1 MKGRHKVG
9 SSTRLPGGSDTLAS
23 GLAVASLALLVGFV
37 SLPLL
42 SLVVWTVDKGTWRA
56 MASPVAVDAL
66 LLSLRTTAITMAI
79 LLLIGTPAAYVLARA
94 EFRGSR
100 VINTLIDIPVVLPP
114 SAAGIA
120 LLLAFGRL
128 GLVGQYLNVFG
139 ITLSF
144 TTAAV
149 VMAEVFVAAPFYVRQ
164 AATGFGA
171 VDRAVEEAAMVD
183 GADHWRRFF
192 RVTVPLALPAL
203 VAGTL
208 TAWALGEFGATIIF
222 AGSFRGVT
230 QTIPLAIFAEFQRD
244 LDAAVALSV
253 LVLGFA
259 FAVILAVRYLTA
271 RLSVPCAVG
280 QATSPPSV
288 RIMTSVALTRAVACL
303 PGSRP
308 SSSALSLVMRATT

>member
-1 MKGRHKVG
+1 VELQAGGVKGRDKVG
-9 SSTRLPGGSDTLAS
+9 SSTRLPRGSDTLTS
-23 GLAVASLALLVGFV
+23 GLAVASLALLAGFV

-42 SLVVWTVDKGTWRA
+42 NLIVWTVDKGAWRA
-56 MASPVAVDAL
+56 MGSPVAVDAL
-66 LLSLRTTAITMAI
+66 LLSVRTTAMTMAI
-79 LLLIGTPAAYVLARA
+79 LLLVGTPAAYVLARA
-94 EFRGSR
+94 DFRGSR
-100 VINTLIDIPVVLPP
+100 VINILIDIPVVLPP

-128 GLVGQYLNVFG
+128 GLVEQYLNVVG

-171 VDRAVEEAAMVD
+171 VDRRIEEAALVD
-183 GADHWRRFF
+183 GASRSTVFF
-192 RVTVPLALPAL
+192 KVTVPLAFPAL

-208 TAWALGEFGATIIF
+208 TAWARALGEFGATIIF

-230 QTIPLAIFAEFQRD
+230 QTISLAIFAEFQRD

-259 FAVILAVRYLTA
+259 FAVILAVRNLT
-271 RLSVPCAVG
+271 
-280 QATSPPSV
+280 
-288 RIMTSVALTRAVACL
+288 TRST
-303 PGSRP
+303 GY
-308 SSSALSLVMRATT
+308 RA

>member
-1 MKGRHKVG
+1 VELRAGGVKSRGKDVLSVR
-9 SSTRLPGGSDTLAS
+9 SPRGSDTLAA
-23 GLAVASLALLVGFV
+23 GLATVALALLVGFV

-42 SLVVWTVDKGTWRA
+42 SLVVWTVDKGAWQA

-66 LLSLRTTAITMAI
+66 LLSVRTTAITMAI
-79 LLLIGTPAAYVLARA
+79 LLLVGTPAAYVLARIG
-94 EFRGSR
+94 FRGSR
-100 VINTLIDIPVVLPP
+100 ALNTLIDVPVVLPP

-149 VMAEVFVAAPFYVRQ
+149 VMAEVFVAAPFYIRQ
-164 AATGFGA
+164 AATGFSA
-171 VDRAVEEAAMVD
+171 VDRKVEEAALVD
-183 GADHWRRFF
+183 GASWTTVFF
-192 RVTVPLALPAL
+192 RVTVPLAFPAL
-203 VAGTL
+203 VAGAL
-208 TAWALGEFGATIIF
+208 TAWARALGEFGATIIF

-259 FAVILAVRYLTA
+259 FAVILAVRYLT
-271 RLSVPCAVG
+271 
-280 QATSPPSV
+280 T
-288 RIMTSVALTRAVACL
+288 
-303 PGSRP
+303 GS
-308 SSSALSLVMRATT
+308 TG